1 MTILVTGGAGYIGG
15 QTILALLDR
24 GFHPV
29 ILDDLSTG
37 DGSFVPANVPLVVG
51 DIGDR
56 ELVADI
62 IRKNKIDTILHFA
75 AKVNVAESF
84 ADPLDCYLHNTVKAQ
99 SIIQAAVENGV
110 RNFIL
115 SSTAAVYG
123 QSDSALVEE
132 TAPLVPISPYGR
144 SKLMTEDILRD
155 AHAADGLNYAILRYF
170 NVAGADPQMRYG
182 QVTRKATHLIRMAL
196 AAAFG
201 DRQFIEIYGDDYP
214 TLDGTCIRDF
224 IHVSDLASAHILALD
239 YLDGAQN
246 GITLNCGYGRGYSV
260 REVLRAVEG
269 VTGRTLQ
276 KRVIKRRIGDPVS
289 LVADNRRLLAL
300 GWKPQFDN
308 LSTIVEHA
316 WKWELALAKRPKA
329 PNDPLGTRL

>member
-15 QTILALLDR
+15 HAILALLDR
-24 GFHPV
+24 GLHPV

-37 DGSFVPANVPLVVG
+37 DGSFVPKNVPLVVG

-56 ELVADI
+56 ELVTDI

-75 AKVNVAESF
+75 AKVDVAESF
-84 ADPLDCYLHNTVKAQ
+84 ANPLDYYLNNTVKAQ

-110 RNFIL
+110 RNFVL

-123 QSDSALVEE
+123 QSEASLLEE
-132 TAPLVPISPYGR
+132 TARLAPISPYGR
-144 SKLMTEDILRD
+144 SKLMTEDILRG
-155 AHAADGLNYAILRYF
+155 ARAANGLNYAILRYF

-201 DRQFIEIYGDDYP
+201 ERPFIEIYGDDYP
-214 TLDGTCIRDF
+214 TPDGTCIRDF
-224 IHVSDLASAHILALD
+224 IHVSDLASAHIMAPD
-239 YLDGAQN
+239 YLDGTRN

-260 REVLRAVEG
+260 REVLSAVEG

-276 KRVIKRRIGDPVS
+276 KRVTKRRMGDPVS
-289 LVADNRRLLAL
+289 LVSDNRRLVAL

-316 WKWELALAKRPKA
+316 CNWQLALAKRA
-329 PNDPLGTRL
+329 PTRQ

>member
-15 QTILALLDR
+15 HTILALLDR
-24 GFHPV
+24 GLHPV
-29 ILDDLSTG
+29 ILDDLSAG
-37 DGSFVPANVPLVVG
+37 DGSFVPKNVPLVVG

-56 ELVADI
+56 ELVADT

-75 AKVNVAESF
+75 AKVDVAESF
-84 ADPLDCYLHNTVKAQ
+84 ADPLDCYLNNTVKAQ
-99 SIIQAAVENGV
+99 SIIQVAVENGV

-123 QSDSALVEE
+123 QSDSALVDE

-144 SKLMTEDILRD
+144 SKLMSEDILRD

-196 AAAFG
+196 AAALGERPF
-201 DRQFIEIYGDDYP
+201 FEIYGDDYP
-214 TLDGTCIRDF
+214 TPDGTCIRDF

-239 YLDGAQN
+239 YLDGAQD
-246 GITLNCGYGRGYSV
+246 GITLNCGYGRGCSV
-260 REVLRAVEG
+260 MEVLSAVEG
-269 VTGRTLQ
+269 VTGSTLQ

-300 GWKPQFDN
+300 GWKPQFDK

-316 WKWELALAKRPKA
+316 WKWELALAKRP
-329 PNDPLGTRL
+329 PGTRL